1 MKNLKWLGFVLLSLL
16 IISTRANAIE
26 EIVIAKNAISPDDIA
41 KTYIY
46 DSMFT
51 VNNLWVL
58 IATFMVFIMH
68 LGFATLEC
76 GLTRAKNT
84 VNILFKNSSI
94 IAIGIITYAIL
105 GFNLMYPGDN
115 WLTNGI
121 IGQFVFGIN
130 PGETGQTMA
139 YGGYTYYTDFIFQSM
154 FAATAVTIVA
164 GAVAERVKLL
174 PFLIFSVIY
183 AILVYPI
190 VGSWGWG
197 GGWLDQLA
205 VPFHDFA
212 GSTFVHSVGGWGAL
226 AAIMLLGARTGKF
239 GPDGKARGIP
249 GHSMP
254 LASIGAFL
262 LWFGWFGFNGGSVLS
277 ANPNAVS
284 HVFVTTSIGSATGTF
299 GAMILSWVIQK
310 KPDLSMVLN
319 GSLAGLVAITAGAD
333 CITPGESA
341 LIGFVGGCFVVLAV
355 FFFDNVLKLDDP
367 VGATS
372 VHLINGVWGTLAVGI
387 WGKYKINELGD
398 IVSFTSM
405 GGKVFHYSIVSQLYG
420 ALACAIFS
428 FITAYIIIYII
439 KKTLG
444 FRVTQEEEI
453 AGLDIGEHG
462 MESYAGFQIFLN
474 Q

>member
-1 MKNLKWLGFVLLSLL
+1 MKKYRWLGILV
-16 IISTRANAIE
+16 I
-26 EIVIAKNAISPDDIA
+26 IVIILTNNGNAVDGINTVKTAVLSEDVAKNYVFE
-41 KTYIY
+41 T
-46 DSMFT
+46 MFT
-51 VNNLWVL
+51 INNLWIL

-115 WLTNGI
+115 WLSPGI
-121 IGQFVFGIN
+121 LGKFIFGIN
-130 PGETGQTMA
+130 PGDTGQTMM
-139 YGGYTYYTDFIFQSM
+139 YGGYTYYTDFIFQAM

-174 PFLIFSVIY
+174 PFLVFSVIY
-183 AILVYPI
+183 ALLIYPI

-226 AAIMLLGARTGKF
+226 AAIIILGARIGKF

-277 ANPNAVS
+277 ANPDMVS

-333 CITPGESA
+333 CITPAESGM
-341 LIGFVGGCFVVLAV
+341 IGFIGGCLVVLAV
-355 FFFDNVLKLDDP
+355 FFFDNILRLDDP

-372 VHLINGVWGTLAVGI
+372 VHLVNGVWGTLAVGI
-387 WGKYKINELGD
+387 WGKYKIDGSGE
-398 IVSFTSM
+398 IISYSAT
-405 GGKVFHYSIVSQLYG
+405 GGSIHYYSIISQLYG
-420 ALACAIFS
+420 IAACAIFS
-428 FITAYIIIYII
+428 FIAAYIIIYVI
-439 KKTLG
+439 KMTMG
-444 FRVTQEEEI
+444 FRVNAQEEI
-453 AGLDIGEHG
+453 AGLDITEHG

>member
-1 MKNLKWLGFVLLSLL
+1 MKKCKWFGLVALILTILS
-16 IISTRANAIE
+16 TNALAME
-26 EIVIAKNAISPDDIA
+26 EAVKVSNNITPEAVA
-41 KTYIY
+41 KTYEY
-46 DSMFT
+46 SSTFT
-51 VNNLWVL
+51 INNLWIL

-68 LGFATLEC
+68 LGFATIEC

-94 IAIGIITYAIL
+94 IAIGILTYAIL

-115 WLTNGI
+115 WLSSGI
-121 IGQFVFGIN
+121 IGNFIFGIN
-130 PGETGQTMA
+130 PGEAGQSMA
-139 YGGYTYYTDFIFQSM
+139 YGGYTYYTDFIFQAM

-174 PFLIFSVIY
+174 PFLIFSIIY
-183 AILVYPI
+183 ALLVYPI

-197 GGWLDQLA
+197 GGWLDRLA

-226 AAIMLLGARTGKF
+226 AAIMLLGPRIGKF
-239 GPDGKARGIP
+239 GPDGKPRGIP
-249 GHSMP
+249 GHNMP

-277 ANPNAVS
+277 ADPNAVS
-284 HVFVTTSIGSATGTF
+284 LVFVTTSIGSASGIF
-299 GAMILSWVIQK
+299 GSMIISWWLQK

-333 CITPGESA
+333 CITPMESA
-341 LIGFVGGCFVVLAV
+341 MIGFIGGCFVVFAV
-355 FFFDNVLKLDDP
+355 FFFDEIVKLDDP

-372 VHLINGVWGTLAVGI
+372 VHLINGVWGTIAVGI
-387 WGKYKINELGD
+387 WGKYKIDAAGD
-398 IVSFTSM
+398 IVPYTSI
-405 GGKVFHYSIVSQLYG
+405 GGETFYYSISSQLYG
-420 ALACAIFS
+420 ILACAVFS
-428 FITAYIIIYII
+428 FISAYIIIYII
-439 KKTLG
+439 KMILG
-444 FRVTQEEEI
+444 FRVSQQEELQ
-453 AGLDIGEHG
+453 GLDIGEHG
-462 MESYAGFQIFLN
+462 MESYAGFQIFIN